1 MNPWIAEEGTLDPPG
16 VYWDEAAQAWNF
28 TLYSRQ
34 AQSLTLLLYG
44 DESHSTPLLE
54 FEFDLFKNRSGPV
67 WHCRIPK
74 ASAPG
79 ARFYAYRASGPI
91 EGIDVWHAFD
101 EKKLLLD
108 PYAKAVYF
116 PPQFNR
122 SSACRPGD
130 NAGKAAL
137 GVIDADREFDW
148 QGDQPIQHG
157 HDLVVYEMHVRGFTR
172 NPNSGVAA
180 PNRGKFEGIIEKIP
194 YLVELGVTAVEFMPV
209 FQFDPHEG
217 NYWGYMPLNF
227 FAPHS
232 QFAAIPEDYC
242 HQRNE
247 FREMVRQLH
256 KAGIEVLLDVVFNH
270 TCEGDETGPTY
281 SFKGIDSGLY
291 YTFSGDELHPYANYT
306 GCGNTLNAHSVAVQK
321 LVVESL
327 KYWTKEMH
335 VDGFRFDLASIFA
348 RRSDGSIDN
357 QQPPIFGQL
366 TSAFEGPITPRLI
379 AEPWDAAGLYQ
390 LGRSFPGWLWMQW
403 NGAYRDTMQRFVAGE
418 SGLITE
424 LMTRLYGS
432 RDLFPDDEFNSCRP
446 WQSINYISSH
456 DGSPLYDL
464 ASFEEKSNWANG
476 EDNRDGP
483 HEFRFN
489 CGWEGDT
496 NVPAKV
502 MRLRRQQVKNY
513 FTLLFLSNGTP
524 MFRMGD
530 EFMQTQDGNN
540 NPYNQD
546 NETSWLDWTRLEQN
560 RDVFRFVKEF
570 ISFRKTHSTINR
582 STFWREDITWYGTGK
597 HVDMGPHSQSLAF
610 CLRGERCGDEDIYVM
625 INGCPSTLHFQVQEG
640 WAETWRIVIDTAAE
654 SPEDIYPPGEE
665 PTLETLKIDVAARSI
680 VVLIGQGDRESA
692 DDADEA
698 EMLPTA
704 DSEPND
710 EIPEEAAQI

>member
-1 MNPWIAEEGTLDPPG
+1 MNSWIAEEGTLGPPG
-16 VYWDEAAQAWNF
+16 VSWVEEADAWNF
-28 TLYSRQ
+28 SLYSRQ
-34 AQSLTLLLYG
+34 AQTLTVLLYG
-44 DESHSTPLLE
+44 DHNYDEPIFE
-54 FEFDLFKNRSGPV
+54 YEFDPFRNRSGPV
-67 WHCRIPK
+67 WHCRIPREK
-74 ASAPG
+74 APD

-91 EGIDVWHAFD
+91 EGVDVWHAFD

-116 PPQFNR
+116 PPQFSR
-122 SSACRPGD
+122 TAACIPGD

-137 GVIDADREFDW
+137 GVIEADLEFDW
-148 QGDQPIQHG
+148 QGDNPVQHG

-172 NPNSGVAA
+172 NENSGVKAE
-180 PNRGKFEGIIEKIP
+180 NRGTFEGVIEKIP
-194 YLVELGVTAVEFMPV
+194 YLVDLGVTAVEFMPV

-232 QFAAIPEDYC
+232 EFAAIPLDHC
-242 HQRNE
+242 QQRNE

-270 TCEGDETGPTY
+270 TCEGDEHGPLY

-291 YTFSGDELHPYANYT
+291 YTFSGNELHPYANYT

-327 KYWTKEMH
+327 RYWTEEMH

-348 RRSDGSIDN
+348 RKSDGSIDEH
-357 QQPPIFGQL
+357 QPPIFGQL
-366 TSAFEGPITPRLI
+366 MSAFEGPITPRLI

-418 SGLITE
+418 PGLIGE

-432 RDLFPDDEFNSCRP
+432 RDLFPDDEYNSCRP
-446 WQSINYISSH
+446 WQTINYISSH

-464 ASFEEKSNWANG
+464 QSYTEKNNWANG
-476 EDNRDGP
+476 EENRDGP

-489 CGWEGDT
+489 CGWEGDK

-502 MRLRRQQVKNY
+502 MRLRKQQVKNY

-530 EFMQTQDGNN
+530 EFMQTQKGNN

-546 NETSWLDWTRLEQN
+546 NETSWLDWSRLEKFQ
-560 RDVFRFVKEF
+560 DVYRFVKF
-570 ISFRKTHSTINR
+570 LIAFRKKHPSINR
-582 STFWREDITWYGTGK
+582 STFWREDITWYGKGAE
-597 HVDMGPHSQSLAF
+597 VDWTPESQHLAF
-610 CLRGERCGDEDIYVM
+610 CLHGESAGDEDIYVM
-625 INGCPSTLHFQVQEG
+625 INGSSKTLHFQVQEG
-640 WAETWRIVIDTAAE
+640 WAETWRMAVDTAAE
-654 SPEDIYPPGEE
+654 SPMDVYEHGQE
-665 PTLETLKIDVAARSI
+665 PVLETLKINVAARSV
-680 VVLIGQGDRESA
+680 VVLIGKGDAVSDTEP
-692 DDADEA
+692 DDVTGDPDRTTKA
-698 EMLPTA
+698 P
-704 DSEPND
+704 
-710 EIPEEAAQI
+710 AAKK